1 MALLKSFH
9 QSGLEEGK
17 NFVDWRERGG
27 RKPFPPILA
36 SSFSYFPPI
45 PASSSLFF
53 LFLSPTL
60 TSNSLPRRTGIVAS
74 IVAAKE
80 ATCDQ
85 RILVLFCQQEDNAKS
100 YFHKLNKI
108 TALCPTIISFCRLPS
123 LSSRLARSKKSIG
136 VGAIVTSIAEQKIS
150 LQQKHVC
157 SKSSKFALGATA
169 EN

>member
-17 NFVDWRERGG
+17 NFVDWREREG
-27 RKPFPPILA
+27 RKPFPPILI
-36 SSFSYFPPI
+36 SSSSYFPPI
-45 PASSSLFF
+45 PASSLPSSSLFF

-80 ATCDQ
+80 AT
-85 RILVLFCQQEDNAKS
+85 
-100 YFHKLNKI
+100 
-108 TALCPTIISFCRLPS
+108 IISFCRLPS

-136 VGAIVTSIAEQKIS
+136 VGAIVIAAAEQKTS
-150 LQQKHVC
+150 LQKKHVC
-157 SKSSKFALGATA
+157 SKSNKFT
-169 EN
+169 